1 MYNNTKYT
9 GNIQKNVDIRDISII
24 IVVPDQ
30 EIEYDHLRTDSRS
43 CESRRCWVR
52 PVIVKDNRADFF
64 ICLCPDIGQGD
75 MLLCTHWRL
84 ERMNRHGTM
93 AYVRR

>member
-43 CESRRCWVR
+43 CESRRAPGYC
-52 PVIVKDNRADFF
+52 
-64 ICLCPDIGQGD
+64 
-75 MLLCTHWRL
+75 
-84 ERMNRHGTM
+84 ER
-93 AYVRR
+93 

>member
-9 GNIQKNVDIRDISII
+9 GNIQEKCVEKVDIRDISII

-43 CESRRCWVR
+43 CESRRCRVR
-52 PVIVKDNRADFF
+52 PVIVKDNRAHF
-64 ICLCPDIGQGD
+64 L
-75 MLLCTHWRL
+75 
-84 ERMNRHGTM
+84 
-93 AYVRR
+93 YVYART

>member
-43 CESRRCWVR
+43 CESRRCRVR
-52 PVIVKDNRADFF
+52 PVIVRITGRIFCAIHPAG
-64 ICLCPDIGQGD
+64 IC
-75 MLLCTHWRL
+75 
-84 ERMNRHGTM
+84 
-93 AYVRR
+93 

>member
-43 CESRRCWVR
+43 CESRRCRVC
-52 PVIVKDNRADFF
+52 PVIVKDNRAHF
-64 ICLCPDIGQGD
+64 LYLSPR
-75 MLLCTHWRL
+75 T
-84 ERMNRHGTM
+84 
-93 AYVRR
+93 